1 MGGKST
7 IAFDLCLNVINNRS
21 QLKPAFGPTAT
32 DKTVANHQA
41 QKRELKVNPDKTIR
55 IAAAI
60 IMDEQ
65 DRMLLVRKRGTPF
78 FMQPGGKIES
88 TESSVTALMREL
100 SEELQIHIA
109 KEDTHFVGQLTDVA
123 ANEPGCTLIAE
134 IFLVRAYAGPLAPA
148 AEIEEIEWYHPAKD
162 TPLML
167 APLTGK
173 QIIPLMLEGVT
184 RPA

>member
-1 MGGKST
+1 M
-7 IAFDLCLNVINNRS
+7 
-21 QLKPAFGPTAT
+21 
-32 DKTVANHQA
+32 
-41 QKRELKVNPDKTIR
+41 NPDKTIR

-88 TESSVTALMREL
+88 TESSVTALIREL
-100 SEELQIHIA
+100 SEELQIQIV
-109 KEDTHFVGQLTDVA
+109 EQDTHFVGQFMDVA

-134 IFLVRAYAGPLAPA
+134 IFLVRAYTGTLAPA
-148 AEIEEIEWYHPAKD
+148 AEIEEIVWYHPAKD
-162 TPLML
+162 APLML

-173 QIIPLMLEGVT
+173 QIIPLMLEGLT